1 MKAEWKALQRLPALL
16 ERFKYPIGVLLLG
29 LALVLLPVRGGGGE
43 PAQETAPA
51 ASEQPAAGSAEA
63 YRSAVERELESLLS
77 QMEGAGRVRV
87 MLTLKTGPAARYQ
100 SDRSATE
107 SRDGDRVSASTEEKT
122 VMLER
127 GSAYNEPAIVSTAYP
142 VFQGALVVAEGGGD
156 ERVRLRLSG
165 AVAALLGL
173 GADQIIVVKMK

>member
-1 MKAEWKALQRLPALL
+1 MKPEWKGLKRLPALL
-16 ERFKYPIGVLLLG
+16 ERFKYPLGVLLLG
-29 LALVLLPVRGGGGE
+29 LALILLPVRGGVGEATPE
-43 PAQETAPA
+43 PAPATSAPGE
-51 ASEQPAAGSAEA
+51 SRNAED
-63 YRSAVERELESLLS
+63 YRAAVERELESLLS
-77 QMEGAGRVRV
+77 QVDGAGRVRV

-100 SDRSATE
+100 SDRSVSE
-107 SRDGDRVSASTEEKT
+107 SRDGERVSASTEEKT

-142 VFQGALVVAEGGGD
+142 EFQGALVVAEGGGD